1 MKKVTNLRDQ
11 FFTVP
16 HFDILRSEQV
26 FNDEQKI
33 LKFPAKI
40 FQNDTA
46 FFRVFQNQIDSC
58 IFSMYN
64 IHSSFGRAH
73 FILDSK
79 VLGSNPNG
87 RASFLSIC
95 ARSGQINAVSIYV
108 RLGFIIYL
116 VSNYQKHKASTNN
129 SRLHYIKI

>member
-26 FNDEQKI
+26 FKDKQKI

-40 FQNDTA
+40 LQNDTA

-58 IFSMYN
+58 IFSTLTQHVCSQPPDKPKLIGYAMKLDLASLARLASLRALRYKIVGIQSNLN
-64 IHSSFGRAH
+64 INTWFY
-73 FILDSK
+73 
-79 VLGSNPNG
+79 
-87 RASFLSIC
+87 FL
-95 ARSGQINAVSIYV
+95 
-108 RLGFIIYL
+108 
-116 VSNYQKHKASTNN
+116 
-129 SRLHYIKI
+129 